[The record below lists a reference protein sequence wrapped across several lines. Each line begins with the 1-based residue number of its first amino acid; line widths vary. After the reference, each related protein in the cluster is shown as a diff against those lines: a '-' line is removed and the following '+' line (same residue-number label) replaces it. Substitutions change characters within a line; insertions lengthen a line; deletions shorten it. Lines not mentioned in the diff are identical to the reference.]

1 MFRILIS
8 IYLSVNDS
16 IDVFNMIGKSF
27 DYIFDYSFTEKTSI
41 LVLFKLFILE
51 TINIYKSLL
60 FYINFIFGLLSKVLI
75 LPITV
80 LFLYIKI
87 ELS

>member
-1 MFRILIS
+1 M
-8 IYLSVNDS
+8 NDS